1 LPSLTCS
8 SSHPKTLRFLP
19 FPVTLKLLQ
28 KDKYRER
35 RVFVVCVNVKEH
47 ELFKEEGC
55 CFLGFYMCFRG
66 TCFLRFCI
74 PGKLRQVGFFDLVT
88 HAE

>member
-1 LPSLTCS
+1 MNCL
-8 SSHPKTLRFLP
+8 KKRDVVFL
-19 FPVTLKLLQ
+19 VI
-28 KDKYRER
+28 
-35 RVFVVCVNVKEH
+35 
-47 ELFKEEGC
+47 
-55 CFLGFYMCFRG
+55 MCFRG